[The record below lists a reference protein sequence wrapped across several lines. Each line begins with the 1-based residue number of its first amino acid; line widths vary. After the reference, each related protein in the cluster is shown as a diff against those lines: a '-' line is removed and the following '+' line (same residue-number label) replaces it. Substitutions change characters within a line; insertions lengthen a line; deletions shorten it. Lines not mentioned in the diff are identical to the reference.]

1 MLFKNILLGGAIQ
14 IKVRIKLFLKKCCNT
29 IRQNLNN
36 SGQTPV
42 LWGFTAY
49 QLIIKVQ
56 RLIRWITPRI
66 VRLYALLFIR
76 YTQNLFIFPNAWKT
90 GCSKSTNKINVK
102 IIISTR
108 LVGVL
113 CTLLHNPTGLC
124 SLPHRVLSKLG
135 G

>member
-14 IKVRIKLFLKKCCNT
+14 IKVRNNLFPKKCCNT

-42 LWGFTAY
+42 LWGFHGLLAFR
-49 QLIIKVQ
+49 VQ
-56 RLIRWITPRI
+56 RLIRRITPRI

-90 GCSKSTNKINVK
+90 GCSKSTNKINSK

-113 CTLLHNPTGLC
+113 RTLLHNPTGLC
-124 SLPHRVLSKLG
+124 SLPHKVLSKLG